1 MVTRLTPRKA
11 SSTLRSDTIIQA
23 GWESTSILILV
34 DLAYC
39 PCAKTR
45 RRVAENP
52 RTPITILAR
61 LAADEDTDVRIAVSE
76 NKVVP
81 AGLLN
86 ILAKDEDAD
95 VRFALAE
102 NCLMPLSIL
111 NQLAHDTN
119 PYVSCRASQTL
130 EQKRLHESPRAA

>member
-11 SSTLRSDTIIQA
+11 FSALRSDTIIQA
-23 GWESTSILILV
+23 GWESTPIHILV
-34 DLAYC
+34 NLAYGR
-39 PCAKTR
+39 CAKTR

-52 RTPITILAR
+52 STPITILAR
-61 LAADEDTDVRIAVSE
+61 LAADEDSEVRIAVSE

-81 AGLLN
+81 EGLLN

-102 NCLMPLSIL
+102 NCRMTLSIL

-130 EQKRLHESPRAA
+130 EQKQLYESPRAA